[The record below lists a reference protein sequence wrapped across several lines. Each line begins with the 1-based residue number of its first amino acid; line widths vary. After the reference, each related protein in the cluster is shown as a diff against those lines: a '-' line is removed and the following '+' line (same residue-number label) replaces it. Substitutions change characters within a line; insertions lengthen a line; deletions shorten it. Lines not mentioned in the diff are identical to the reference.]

1 MRLPVHLYCLC
12 MALPGHYMLVNV
24 SPYNVFNVSPEIDTI
39 ELFSRLFVGVM
50 VGVGVGVRVGRALGS
65 IVL

>member
-1 MRLPVHLYCLC
+1 